1 MLANLPSPSDLQRLT
16 DHRDDASV
24 TIYLPASP
32 LPKETD
38 VARIALKSATAEV
51 ARTLDARGVPI
62 AQCRKVIG
70 QLEALESDDEF
81 WSRQARGLAVFAA
94 PGMLEA
100 YRLLTETRRQVT
112 TNDRFDIGVLL
123 RAVAFDPGAYVL
135 AITEGGAHL
144 YGVSGDQETARE
156 LDLELPGD
164 LHSVLEYT
172 TAEDQAPRG
181 RALGANGEKTE
192 QQRYCRLVQEA
203 VLARIGAASLPLILA
218 ASRELAPAYRA
229 VNSYPRLAKQGIDVN
244 PESLTIPQL
253 TQKARAIL
261 EELYRDEITA
271 WGERYELQRSKD
283 RATGDLGHVARA
295 ATSSAVEELVFDM
308 DAALAGSIDE
318 DGALH
323 LDDEG
328 EGYGVIDEIAARVLR
343 SGGSVRALHAEDVPN
358 GSPVAAI
365 LRYPF

>member
-32 LPKETD
+32 LPKESD
-38 VARIALKSATAEV
+38 VARIALKTATAEA
-51 ARTLDARGVPI
+51 ARELGARGVPLPRCRAAI
-62 AQCRKVIG
+62 AP
-70 QLEALESDDEF
+70 LEALDSDDEF

-94 PGMLEA
+94 PGVFYA
-100 YRLLTETRRQVT
+100 YRLVSEPRRQLT
-112 TNDRFDIGVLL
+112 TGDRFDIGVLL

-135 AITEGGAHL
+135 ALTEGSVHL
-144 YGVSGDQETARE
+144 YGVSGDQEQARE
-156 LDLELPGD
+156 LTLDLPDD
-164 LHSVLEYT
+164 LHTVLEYT
-172 TAEDQAPRG
+172 TAEDQLPRG

-192 QQRYCRLVQEA
+192 QQRYCRIVQDA
-203 VLARIGAASLPLILA
+203 VLARIGVTSLPLILA

-229 VNSYPRLAKQGIDVN
+229 INSYSRLVAHGIDSN
-244 PESLTIPQL
+244 PESLTVPQL
-253 TQKARAIL
+253 TEKARTIL
-261 EELYRDEITA
+261 DRCYRDEITA
-271 WGERYELQRSKD
+271 WCERYEAQRNKD

-295 ATSSAVEELVFDM
+295 ATSSAVEELAFDM
-308 DAALAGSIDE
+308 DAALAGSIDD

-323 LDDEG
+323 IDDNG
-328 EGYGVIDEIAARVLR
+328 AGYGVIDEIAARVLR
-343 SGGSVRALHAEDVPN
+343 SGGSVRALRSEDMPN